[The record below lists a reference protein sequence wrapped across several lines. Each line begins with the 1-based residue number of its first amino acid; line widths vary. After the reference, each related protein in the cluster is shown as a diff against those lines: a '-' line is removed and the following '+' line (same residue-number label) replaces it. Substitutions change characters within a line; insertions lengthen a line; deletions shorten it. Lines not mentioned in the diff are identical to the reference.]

1 MNKMP
6 VFNCKVSI
14 VGFGLLILTVSYFTY
29 FQGYDQPAAFFWD
42 ENYHVTHAQKY
53 LNGIFHMHEHPPLG
67 KLLIALGE
75 KIFDANQ
82 IDNQFIGTDYIAALP
97 AEFSFTGY
105 RFFSALLSWFTAPV
119 FFLILLVVTRHP
131 LWSALLSCFYV
142 FDNALIVHGR
152 GAMLDGPL
160 IFFVSTSILA
170 FLLIH
175 EWRYSRFRFGLSSF
189 LFGVFFACAVT
200 TKLVG
205 LILLLL
211 IPAIL
216 MRLPG
221 MREGVRFLLFCG
233 TGFVLTFF
241 MVWQAHFSLGV
252 SIHPD
257 LRNNGYYEASENYRA
272 LIETGVH
279 TKIKVFPNAIVDSL
293 KYPFEYDRGIPD
305 LNLCKPD
312 ENGSPVW
319 FWPFGGRSITYR
331 WETPDGENFKYLQL
345 ISNPVSWILGTA
357 AAFLGLSLLAIS
369 FFFGIGKKDRNLF
382 LIATF
387 SALYFAFMLVLGQ
400 MSRVLFLYHYFPPLL
415 FSFILFS
422 LCFVRVTNLGPLQLG
437 GTRKTIGAVAICA
450 GVILAY
456 SFFSPLTYFKPLTDL
471 QFQKRALLDIWELRC
486 ARCPRHSWIATPR
499 GSGEKFSKP

>member
-82 IDNQFIGTDYIAALP
+82 IDNQFTGTDYTAALP

-131 LWSALLSCFYV
+131 LWSALLSSFYV

-175 EWRYSRFRFGLSSF
+175 EWRYSRFRFG
-189 LFGVFFACAVT
+189 VT
-200 TKLVG
+200 
-205 LILLLL
+205 
-211 IPAIL
+211 
-216 MRLPG
+216 
-221 MREGVRFLLFCG
+221 
-233 TGFVLTFF
+233 
-241 MVWQAHFSLGV
+241 
-252 SIHPD
+252 
-257 LRNNGYYEASENYRA
+257 ASR
-272 LIETGVH
+272 
-279 TKIKVFPNAIVDSL
+279 
-293 KYPFEYDRGIPD
+293 
-305 LNLCKPD
+305 
-312 ENGSPVW
+312 
-319 FWPFGGRSITYR
+319 
-331 WETPDGENFKYLQL
+331 
-345 ISNPVSWILGTA
+345 
-357 AAFLGLSLLAIS
+357 
-369 FFFGIGKKDRNLF
+369 
-382 LIATF
+382 
-387 SALYFAFMLVLGQ
+387 
-400 MSRVLFLYHYFPPLL
+400 
-415 FSFILFS
+415 
-422 LCFVRVTNLGPLQLG
+422 
-437 GTRKTIGAVAICA
+437 
-450 GVILAY
+450 
-456 SFFSPLTYFKPLTDL
+456 
-471 QFQKRALLDIWELRC
+471 
-486 ARCPRHSWIATPR
+486 
-499 GSGEKFSKP
+499 